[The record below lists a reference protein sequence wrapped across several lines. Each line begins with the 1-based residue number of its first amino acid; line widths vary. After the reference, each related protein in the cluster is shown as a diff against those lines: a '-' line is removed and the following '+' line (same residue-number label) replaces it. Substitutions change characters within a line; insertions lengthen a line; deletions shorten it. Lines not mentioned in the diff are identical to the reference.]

1 MPMKLVAL
9 FALIITLGVSLFGN
23 IGASVT
29 NNTVAI
35 AVMILLLAVFS
46 DLKEFNFWGLSGKKK
61 EEIQKLEKTTI
72 INEETDIKPSAYKLR
87 KATRED
93 SPEQMSSLKDT
104 FLALSY
110 EIERLLRIIARSIAR
125 STEETAQFTPED
137 ILEYLEDQELL
148 TPEACEAIEGIREIR
163 KLITEER
170 ERIDVS
176 TLESILKVSQTVYSQ
191 LREWLENATK

>member
-1 MPMKLVAL
+1 
-9 FALIITLGVSLFGN
+9 
-23 IGASVT
+23 
-29 NNTVAI
+29 
-35 AVMILLLAVFS
+35 
-46 DLKEFNFWGLSGKKK
+46 
-61 EEIQKLEKTTI
+61 
-72 INEETDIKPSAYKLR
+72 
-87 KATRED
+87 
-93 SPEQMSSLKDT
+93 MSSLKDT

>member
-1 MPMKLVAL
+1 MKIIAL
-9 FALIITLGVSLFGN
+9 LALIITLGLSLFGD
-23 IGASVT
+23 IGATVT

-61 EEIQKLEKTTI
+61 EDIEKLEKTTI
-72 INEETDIKPSAYKLR
+72 ITEETVLKPSPYKLR
-87 KATRED
+87 KATKED
-93 SPEQMSSLKDT
+93 KPEQMDSLKDN

-110 EIERLLRIIARSIAR
+110 EIERILRIVARSIAR
-125 STEETAQFTPED
+125 STEETAQFSPQEVLD
-137 ILEYLEDQELL
+137 YLEDQELL

-163 KLITEER
+163 DLITEKR

-176 TLESILKVSQTVYSQ
+176 TLESIYRVSQTVYNQ
-191 LREWLENATK
+191 LRDWLDSAGK

>member
-1 MPMKLVAL
+1 MKIIAL
-9 FALIITLGVSLFGN
+9 LALIITLGLSLFGD
-23 IGASVT
+23 IGATVT

-61 EEIQKLEKTTI
+61 EDIEKIEKTTI
-72 INEETDIKPSAYKLR
+72 INEETVLKPSPYKLR
-87 KATRED
+87 KATKED
-93 SPEQMSSLKDT
+93 KPEQMDSLKDN

-110 EIERLLRIIARSIAR
+110 EIERILRIVARSIAR
-125 STEETAQFTPED
+125 STEETAQFSPQEVLD
-137 ILEYLEDQELL
+137 YLEDQELL

-163 KLITEER
+163 DLITEKR

-176 TLESILKVSQTVYSQ
+176 TLESIYRVSQTVYNQ
-191 LREWLENATK
+191 LRDWLDSAGK

>member
-1 MPMKLVAL
+1 MKIIAL
-9 FALIITLGVSLFGN
+9 LALIITLGLSLFGD
-23 IGASVT
+23 IGATVT

-61 EEIQKLEKTTI
+61 EDIEKLEKTTI
-72 INEETDIKPSAYKLR
+72 INEETVLKPSPYKLR
-87 KATRED
+87 KATKED
-93 SPEQMSSLKDT
+93 KPEQMDSLKDN

-110 EIERLLRIIARSIAR
+110 EIERILRIVARSIAR
-125 STEETAQFTPED
+125 STEETAQFSPQEVLD
-137 ILEYLEDQELL
+137 YLEDQELL

-163 KLITEER
+163 DLITEKR

-176 TLESILKVSQTVYSQ
+176 TLESIYRVSQTVYNQ
-191 LREWLENATK
+191 LRDWLDSAGK

>member
-1 MPMKLVAL
+1 MKIIAL
-9 FALIITLGVSLFGN
+9 LALIITLGVSLFGD
-23 IGASVT
+23 IGATVT

-61 EEIQKLEKTTI
+61 EDIEKLEKTTI
-72 INEETDIKPSAYKLR
+72 INEETELKPSPYKLR
-87 KATRED
+87 KATKED
-93 SPEQMSSLKDT
+93 KPEQMDSLKDN

-110 EIERLLRIIARSIAR
+110 EIERILRIVARSIAR
-125 STEETAQFTPED
+125 STEETAQFSPQEVLD
-137 ILEYLEDQELL
+137 YLEDQELL

-163 KLITEER
+163 ELITEKR

-176 TLESILKVSQTVYSQ
+176 TLESIYRVSQTVYNQ
-191 LREWLENATK
+191 LRDWLDSAGK

>member
-1 MPMKLVAL
+1 MKIIAL
-9 FALIITLGVSLFGN
+9 IALIITLGVSLCGD
-23 IGASVT
+23 IGGTVT
-29 NNTVAI
+29 NNAVAI
-35 AVMILLLAVFS
+35 ALMIVLLAVFS

-61 EEIQKLEKTTI
+61 EDIQKLEKTTI
-72 INEETDIKPSAYKLR
+72 INEETEIKPSPYKLR
-87 KATRED
+87 KATKED
-93 SPEQMSSLKDT
+93 SPEQMDSLKDN

-137 ILEYLEDQELL
+137 VLEYLEDQELL

-163 KLITEER
+163 QMITERR

-176 TLESILKVSQTVYSQ
+176 TLESILKVSQTVYAQ
-191 LREWLENATK
+191 LREWLDTASK

>member
-1 MPMKLVAL
+1 MKLVAL

>member
-1 MPMKLVAL
+1 MKIIAL
-9 FALIITLGVSLFGN
+9 LALIITLGVSLFGD
-23 IGASVT
+23 IGANVT
-29 NNTVAI
+29 NNSVAI
-35 AVMILLLAVFS
+35 ALMILLLAVFS

-61 EEIQKLEKTTI
+61 EDIEKLEKTTI
-72 INEETDIKPSAYKLR
+72 INEETEIKPSPYKLR

-93 SPEQMSSLKDT
+93 SPEQMDSLKDN

-137 ILEYLEDQELL
+137 VLEYLEDQELL

-163 KLITEER
+163 ELITEKR

-176 TLESILKVSQTVYSQ
+176 TLESIYRVSQTVYTQ
-191 LREWLENATK
+191 LRNWLDGVNK